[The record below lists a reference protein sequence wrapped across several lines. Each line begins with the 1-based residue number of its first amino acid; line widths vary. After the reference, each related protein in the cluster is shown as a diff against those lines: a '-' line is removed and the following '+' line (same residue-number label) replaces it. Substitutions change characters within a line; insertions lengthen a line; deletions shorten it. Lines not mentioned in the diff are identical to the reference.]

1 MMRSL
6 HSMLGGT
13 ALLLVACGTVS
24 HSDAPNTGQAGTDSG
39 GSASAGGDSATAGQ
53 AGSRASG
60 GSSSGSS
67 PIDVAG
73 AAGAGSDCGPE
84 AFAGLSVFASGGWDP
99 LGYPPYALDGC
110 MLVYVAPT
118 APGATTGA
126 LFLRDL
132 STGQEILLETATL
145 EPRRPAIAGDLIAWE
160 ARVADKSQVRVR
172 YQGQTRD
179 VAGDFVQSGEPR
191 VTADAVVFTAFLGTE
206 ATADTDV
213 FLYDP
218 IADKAAPV
226 AAGPGQQRFADISHD
241 YVAVTDFSEDPR
253 GYFDEA
259 QSIADILLVERAT
272 GKATSRPREGKQAF
286 PLLGDSGALVYL
298 DWGAVHPEP
307 KFSQFSLRAG
317 DVTAAAIADVDLKGE
332 PVQTNPAYVRPSLRG
347 LNVDFIDTQNS
358 VGLYRV
364 VLGTGAAPVLTPIA
378 GAAQLFGPVAA
389 DELTLV
395 SQPLAGQTLK
405 LTAVAR

>member
-1 MMRSL
+1 MIASL
-6 HSMLGGT
+6 RFLLGST
-13 ALLLVACGTVS
+13 SLLLLACGTAG
-24 HSDAPNTGQAGTDSG
+24 HTDAPNPGHAGTDSG
-39 GSASAGGDSATAGQ
+39 GSANTGGDPATSQ
-53 AGSRASG
+53 AGTRASG
-60 GSSSGSS
+60 GSASGSS
-67 PIDVAG
+67 PLEVAG

-84 AFAGLSVFASGGWDP
+84 TFEGLSVFASGGWDP

-110 MLVYVAPT
+110 TLVYVAPT
-118 APGATTGA
+118 APGESSGA
-126 LFLRDL
+126 LYRRDL
-132 STGQEILLETATL
+132 STGQEILLETAAL
-145 EPRRPAIAGDLIAWE
+145 QPRRPAIAGDLIAWE
-160 ARVADKSQVRVR
+160 AQVEGKSQVRVH
-172 YQGQTRD
+172 YQNETRD
-179 VAGDFVQSGEPR
+179 IAGDFVQSGEPR

-218 IADKAAPV
+218 VTDQAAPV

-259 QSIADILLVERAT
+259 QSIADILLIERAT
-272 GKATSRPREGKQAF
+272 GKATPRPREGKQAF

-298 DWGAVHPEP
+298 DWGLVHPEP

-317 DVTAAAIADVDLKGE
+317 EVTAAATADIDLKGE

-364 VLGTGAAPVLTPIA
+364 VLGSGAAPVLAPIA

-389 DELTLV
+389 DQLTLV